1 MPLAQADRD
10 PSRVPQQCKMRRL
23 TTVCV
28 HPILSLAL
36 ASIRIDPLGFFQR
49 AAARGRCILRGL
61 TQTGRAVGFLD
72 RSA

>member
-1 MPLAQADRD
+1 MPLAQVDRD

-36 ASIRIDPLGFFQR
+36 ASIRIDPLGYFN
-49 AAARGRCILRGL
+49 GRRSEGDASC
-61 TQTGRAVGFLD
+61 VG
-72 RSA
+72 

>member
-1 MPLAQADRD
+1 M
-10 PSRVPQQCKMRRL
+10 
-23 TTVCV
+23 CV

-36 ASIRIDPLGFFQR
+36 ASIRIDPLGYFN
-49 AAARGRCILRGL
+49 GRRSEGDASLRGL